1 MRLASLLSGRFT
13 QQQFDDYHH
22 HYIKGPSMK
31 LNLSS
36 SIKVSCT
43 FLATALTACGGGGSG
58 GYTAPV
64 TPAAPAATANFA
76 KPASPTT
83 IDFGQSVTLQWSS
96 ANSTGCTA
104 SASGASG
111 GTFTGSQSMSGT
123 ATVVPTAPGTYTY
136 TLSCTGTG
144 GNASVTTP
152 AVTVSPSIL
161 TSLST
166 AGKITTIGSTVALNG
181 DQNPYGLAIAPA
193 TAGLITKGDLI
204 VCNFNNAST
213 PAAQGGVQGTGTTIV
228 GLHPAAGSKPYQIAQ
243 SATLDGCDALTILPD
258 DSISAAAWSSTSNPL
273 VSAAGVVA
281 SPFSDAFAYPWGEA
295 YVAAT
300 STQPAAIYVAN
311 APGGNIAAGG
321 TIDRI
326 SLDTDAQTTFT
337 EIASGFCTSGSPGAI
352 FGPAG
357 LTYDPSN
364 DTLYVVDTSSASVI
378 AIVGISTVSKDG
390 LVVNGQCAGA
400 ATPTPVPTFSGPS
413 MASARV
419 IAHGAPF
426 NTPLS
431 AALLKN
437 GDLVVA
443 NADIGIQAPS
453 ATTNLLIEVS
463 PVVPGGFVGKP
474 LQLDT
479 TTPGALFGLAT
490 AVDTDGNQIIYFND
504 DNAASVLQLTA
515 AASTTPPT
523 PYSTSP
529 TR

>member
-1 MRLASLLSGRFT
+1 
-13 QQQFDDYHH
+13 
-22 HYIKGPSMK
+22 MK
-31 LNLSS
+31 TTFLS
-36 SIKVSCT
+36 SIKVSGIL
-43 FLATALTACGGGGSG
+43 LATTLTACGGGGSG
-58 GYTAPV
+58 GYTAPASAPG
-64 TPAAPAATANFA
+64 TTTPAATASFA
-76 KPASPTT
+76 QPASATT
-83 IDFGQSVTLQWSS
+83 INFGQSVTLQWSS
-96 ANSTGCTA
+96 ANSTDCTA
-104 SASGASG
+104 AASSTSG
-111 GTFTGSQSMSGT
+111 GTFTGSQAMTGT
-123 ATVVPTAPGTYTY
+123 ATAVPTATGTYTY
-136 TLSCTGTG
+136 TLSCTGMG
-144 GNASVTTP
+144 GNVSVSTP

-161 TSLST
+161 TTLST
-166 AGKITTIGSTVALNG
+166 AGTITTIGSTIDPING

-228 GLHPAAGSKPYQIAQ
+228 GLHPAAGSKPYRIAQ
-243 SATLDGCDALTILPD
+243 SASLDGCDALTLLPD
-258 DSISAAAWSSTSNPL
+258 DSISAAAWSATSNPL

-281 SPFSDAFAYPWGEA
+281 TPFADTFAYPWGEA

-300 STQPAAIYVAN
+300 GAQPAAIYVAN

-326 SLDTDAQTTFT
+326 SLDDDAQTTFT
-337 EIASGFCTSGSPGAI
+337 EIASGFCTSGSPGMI

-364 DTLYVVDTSSASVI
+364 DTLYVIDTSSASVI
-378 AIVGISTVSKDG
+378 AIVGISNVSKDG

-400 ATPTPVPTFSGPS
+400 TTTPTPVPTFSGPS
-413 MASARV
+413 MTSARV

-479 TTPGALFGLAT
+479 ATPGALFGLAT
-490 AVDTDGNQIIYFND
+490 AVDPDGNQIIYFND
-504 DNAASVLQLTA
+504 DNAAAVLQLTTA
-515 AASTTPPT
+515 AANTSPPT
-523 PYSTSP
+523 PYSTP
-529 TR
+529 RTR

>member
-1 MRLASLLSGRFT
+1 M
-13 QQQFDDYHH
+13 
-22 HYIKGPSMK
+22 P
-31 LNLSS
+31 
-36 SIKVSCT
+36 
-43 FLATALTACGGGGSG
+43 
-58 GYTAPV
+58 PV
-64 TPAAPAATANFA
+64 MTNPAATASFA
-76 KPASPTT
+76 QPASPIT
-83 IDFGQSVTLQWSS
+83 INFGQAVALKWSS
-96 ANSTGCTA
+96 TDSTGCTA
-104 SASGASG
+104 SASNASAG
-111 GTFTGSQSMSGT
+111 SFSGSQAMSGT

-136 TLSCTGTG
+136 TLSCTGMG
-144 GNASVTTP
+144 GDASVTTP
-152 AVTVSPSIL
+152 SVTVSPSIL
-161 TSLST
+161 TALST
-166 AGKITTIGSTVALNG
+166 AGTITTIGSTVDPTNG

-228 GLHPAAGSKPYQIAQ
+228 GLHPAAGSKPYRIAQ
-243 SATLDGCDALTILPD
+243 SASLAGCDALTILPD
-258 DSISAAAWSSTSNPL
+258 DSVSAAGWSSTSNPL
-273 VSAAGVVA
+273 VSAAGVVGM
-281 SPFSDAFAYPWGEA
+281 PFSDAFAYPWGEA

-300 STQPAAIYVAN
+300 ATQPAAIYVSN

-326 SLDTDAQTTFT
+326 SLDDDAQTTFT
-337 EIASGFCTSGSPGAI
+337 EIASGFCSSGSPGMI
-352 FGPAG
+352 YGPAG

-378 AIVGISTVSKDG
+378 AIVGISSVSKNG

-400 ATPTPVPTFSGPS
+400 TTPTPVPTFSGPS
-413 MASARV
+413 MTSARV
-419 IAHGAPF
+419 VAHGTPF

-453 ATTNLLIEVS
+453 TTTNLLIEVS

-479 TTPGALFGLAT
+479 MTPGALFGLAA
-490 AVDTDGNQIIYFND
+490 AVATDGNQIIYFND
-504 DNAASVLQLTA
+504 DNAAAVMQLTTA
-515 AASTTPPT
+515 AATNPTPPT
-523 PYSTSP
+523 PYGT
-529 TR
+529 TRTR

>member
-1 MRLASLLSGRFT
+1 
-13 QQQFDDYHH
+13 
-22 HYIKGPSMK
+22 MK
-31 LNLSS
+31 IYFPS
-36 SIKVSCT
+36 SIKVSCI
-43 FLATALTACGGGGSG
+43 FLATTLTACGGGGSS
-58 GYTAPV
+58 GYTAPAPA
-64 TPAAPAATANFA
+64 TPAAPPAATASFA
-76 KPASPTT
+76 QPASPTT
-83 IDFGQSVTLQWSS
+83 INFGQAVTLKWSS
-96 ANSTGCTA
+96 TNSTGCTTTA
-104 SASGASG
+104 SATSG
-111 GTFTGSQSMSGT
+111 GSLTSSQSVSGT

-144 GNASVTTP
+144 GNATVTTP
-152 AVTVSPSIL
+152 AVTVSPSVL
-161 TSLST
+161 TTLST
-166 AGKITTIGSTVALNG
+166 AGTITTIGSTVDPING

-213 PAAQGGVQGTGTTIV
+213 AAAQGGVQGTGTTIV
-228 GLHPAAGSKPYQIAQ
+228 GLHPAAGSKPYRIAQ
-243 SATLDGCDALTILPD
+243 SASLDGCDALTLLPD
-258 DSISAAAWSSTSNPL
+258 DSISAAAWSATSNPL

-281 SPFSDAFAYPWGEA
+281 TPFSDTFAYPWGEA

-300 STQPAAIYVAN
+300 GAQPAAIYVSN

-326 SLDTDAQTTFT
+326 SLDEDAQTTFT
-337 EIASGFCTSGSPGAI
+337 EIASGFCSSGSPGMI
-352 FGPAG
+352 YGPAG

-378 AIVGISTVSKDG
+378 AIVGISSVGKDG
-390 LVVNGQCAGA
+390 LVVNGQCTGA
-400 ATPTPVPTFSGPS
+400 AEPTPVPTFSGPS
-413 MASARV
+413 MTSARI

-453 ATTNLLIEVS
+453 AATNLLIEVS

-474 LQLDT
+474 LQVDT
-479 TTPGALFGLAT
+479 TAPGALFGLAT

-504 DNAASVLQLTA
+504 DNAAAVLQLTTTA
-515 AASTTPPT
+515 ANTSPPT
-523 PYSTSP
+523 PYSTP
-529 TR
+529 R